1 MNQKQIERKSL
12 IVSSIVNLIIAGAGA
27 WVFAV
32 THIQALFLDFFFS
45 FIAVISSVV
54 AIIISHAS
62 KKKTISYPG
71 GLYFLEPLY
80 AILKSLLTL
89 SLLAVSVVG
98 TSTTAYEYFAHGA
111 GSPMNIGPVLPYT
124 ISMVILCF
132 GLGFF
137 NKAQN
142 KKINNI
148 STILTAESKSNFID
162 GLQSMGVGVAIV
174 FLYFIDINSSLGF
187 LHYTGDFFI
196 TVVLVLISL
205 KQPIKVLIAAFKEL
219 SGGTTGDKQIKSNV
233 DKVITSTFA
242 SVTQKIRSDVFKVGM
257 HIKVRISLAGEISQ
271 DILPELMKA
280 RQKTIEELKKT
291 YDSFEVNL
299 VF

>member
-12 IVSSIVNLIIAGAGA
+12 IVSSIANLIIAGAGA

-45 FIAVISSVV
+45 FIAMISSMLAVVISKL
-54 AIIISHAS
+54 S
-62 KKKTISYPG
+62 KKRTISYPD

-89 SLLAVSVVG
+89 SLLVVSVVA
-98 TSTTAYEYFAHGA
+98 TSTTAYAYFAHGA
-111 GSPMNIGPVLPYT
+111 GNPMNIGPVLPYT
-124 ISMVILCF
+124 ISMVVLCF

-137 NKAQN
+137 NKTQN

-148 STILTAESKSNFID
+148 STILNAESKSNFID

-174 FLYFIDINSSLGF
+174 FLKLIDINSSLGF

-205 KQPIKVLIAAFKEL
+205 KQPMRVLIYSFMEL
-219 SGGTTGDKQIKSNV
+219 SNGTSNNSEIRNNINNTVNAHLDDIVQKKQCDI
-233 DKVITSTFA
+233 
-242 SVTQKIRSDVFKVGM
+242 FKVGM
-257 HIKVRISLAGEISQ
+257 HIKVRISLLNEINQ
-271 DILPELMKA
+271 DTVQKLIEA
-280 RQKTIEELKKT
+280 RQKIIDELRKT
-291 YDSFEVNL
+291 YDSLKIDF

>member
-45 FIAVISSVV
+45 LIATISTVLAV
-54 AIIISHAS
+54 MISKVS
-62 KKKTISYPG
+62 KKRTTSYPD

-80 AILKSLLTL
+80 AILKALFTL
-89 SLLAVSVVG
+89 SLLIISVVK
-98 TSTTAYEYFAHGA
+98 TSTTAYEYFAHGT

-124 ISMVILCF
+124 ISMVVLCF

-148 STILTAESKSNFID
+148 STILTAETKSNFID

-174 FLYFIDINSSLGF
+174 FLNFIDINDSLGF
-187 LHYTGDFFI
+187 LHYTGDFVI

-205 KQPIKVLIAAFKEL
+205 KQPIKVFISAFKEL
-219 SGGTTGDKQIKSNV
+219 SGGTTVDKEIKSNIN
-233 DKVITSTFA
+233 KVISINFA
-242 SVTQKIRSDVFKVGM
+242 NVTEKIISDIFKVGT
-257 HIKVRISLAGEISQ
+257 HIKVRISFFDEINQ
-271 DILPELMKA
+271 DTLPELVKA
-280 RQKTIEELKKT
+280 RQKTIDELRKT
-291 YDSFEVNL
+291 YDNFKVDL

>member
-1 MNQKQIERKSL
+1 MNQKQIEKKSL

-45 FIAVISSVV
+45 FIAVMSSVV

-89 SLLAVSVVG
+89 SLLVVSVVG
-98 TSTTAYEYFAHGA
+98 TSTTAYGYFADGV

-124 ISMVILCF
+124 ISMVVLCF

-174 FLYFIDINSSLGF
+174 FLSFIDINSPLGF

-205 KQPIKVLIAAFKEL
+205 KEPLKVLISAFKEL
-219 SGGTTGDKQIKSNV
+219 SGGTTDDKAVKSNV
-233 DKVITSTFA
+233 NRVITSNFA
-242 SVTQKIRSDVFKVGM
+242 SVKERIRSDVFKVGM
-257 HIKVRISLAGEISQ
+257 HIKVRISLLDEINQ
-271 DILPELMKA
+271 DTLSRLVKA
-280 RQKTIEELKKT
+280 QQKTIEELRKT
-291 YDSFEVNL
+291 YDSLEVDL